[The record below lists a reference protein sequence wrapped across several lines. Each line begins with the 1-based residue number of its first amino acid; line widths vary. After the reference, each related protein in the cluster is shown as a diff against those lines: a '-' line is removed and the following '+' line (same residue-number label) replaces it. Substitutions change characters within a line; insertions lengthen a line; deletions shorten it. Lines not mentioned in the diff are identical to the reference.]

1 MRIWTDL
8 LWSHMRKLRLAD
20 GAFFLM
26 TLFIMAFYDM
36 RKTAVVFQ
44 ALFLIAVAIELFQRK
59 IPLFKNRARTLMV
72 IAYAAFFLWAALSG
86 LWANEL
92 STFVQML
99 ISIAQVAAIGI
110 GVAYYVDTAF
120 RLTYAF
126 FALAVTAV
134 IFCIRFV
141 LTVPPGLWGVQER
154 VGKMLTFG
162 GNRGAIML
170 AYISLVLV
178 YFAITRRKWWLYLPV
193 TIFMFIAMIF
203 GTRVVLIFLF
213 VGTFVLLLTRAKSI
227 RQFFLSTLILL
238 VVSGVIYLAL
248 MNVNVLYNTIG
259 YRIHNVKEVLSEY
272 AVDDPRYVNVTE
284 PKTDV
289 NDPLAGHTD
298 ADPSHVNVTRP
309 SSDSDDPSVAEEP
322 GDTKVYLPSS
332 ARKRL
337 TLIHMAFD
345 VFKFSPLIGIGLDGY
360 RFVNAPFYTYSH
372 NNQMELLATLGLIGF
387 ALYYWIQGYFVIQSW
402 RRRRENNWYLLVMAF
417 LIALFVSDA
426 FLMTFNN
433 ERDHIYLGLMAGIMF
448 LQTRTLN
455 VRGRADEIETIPQVD
470 EGETNVNRS

>member
-59 IPLFKNRARTLMV
+59 ILLFKNRARTLLV

-110 GVAYYVDTAF
+110 GVAYYVDTKF

-126 FALAVTAV
+126 FALAVTAI

-213 VGTFVLLLTRAKSI
+213 IGTFVLLVTRPKSI
-227 RQFFLSTLILL
+227 RQFFYSTLILL
-238 VVSGVIYLAL
+238 VVSGAIYLAL
-248 MNVNVLYNTIG
+248 MNVDVLDNTIG
-259 YRIHNVKEVLSEY
+259 YRIHNVKEV
-272 AVDDPRYVNVTE
+272 
-284 PKTDV
+284 
-289 NDPLAGHTD
+289 
-298 ADPSHVNVTRP
+298 
-309 SSDSDDPSVAEEP
+309 
-322 GDTKVYLPSS
+322 
-332 ARKRL
+332 
-337 TLIHMAFD
+337 
-345 VFKFSPLIGIGLDGY
+345 
-360 RFVNAPFYTYSH
+360 
-372 NNQMELLATLGLIGF
+372 
-387 ALYYWIQGYFVIQSW
+387 
-402 RRRRENNWYLLVMAF
+402 
-417 LIALFVSDA
+417 
-426 FLMTFNN
+426 
-433 ERDHIYLGLMAGIMF
+433 
-448 LQTRTLN
+448 
-455 VRGRADEIETIPQVD
+455 
-470 EGETNVNRS
+470 